1 MSIGNEYE
9 NDVVKTTY
17 LFPIDAKSM
26 IEGEKNKVI
35 KIFLNQLDLEIRDE
49 EVKTR
54 LRQVFL
60 DTLNGFSRFS
70 KGILKHYAENAAT
83 FERLIQEVRK

>member
-1 MSIGNEYE
+1 MEDRTVRKE
-9 NDVVKTTY
+9 VF

-35 KIFLNQLDLEIRDE
+35 KIFLNQLDLEIKDDAI
-49 EVKTR
+49 KAR
-54 LRQVFL
+54 LRQIFL

-70 KGILKHYAENAAT
+70 RGILKHYAENAAT
-83 FERLIQEVRK
+83 FERLIQEVNKE